1 MLCLLITVIKK
12 NEIKQTFEISTNL
25 RITVADPCRNRNGDC
40 EHKCI
45 NNNGNRLCE
54 CYAGYKLSSDQR
66 HCEGKLPFNPEGKL
80 PFDLEGKLPEVIVL
94 FPG

>member
-1 MLCLLITVIKK
+1 M
-12 NEIKQTFEISTNL
+12 
-25 RITVADPCRNRNGDC
+25 ADPCRNRNGEC

-66 HCEGKLPFNPEGKL
+66 HCEGKLPFDPESKLPFDPEGKL
-80 PFDLEGKLPEVIVL
+80 PFDPEGKLREVIVL